1 MERTGWAASGA
12 VAPRGRCR
20 LGTAPAGSRGDGPA
34 GWTWHKRGC
43 LQLCSPAPAWLAP
56 GSERELST
64 NGGPNPSAPSPLST
78 PSLGSANTLWN
89 SFSSDTAEWPSFWLD
104 GCAFS
109 EESGTSCDHLGDW
122 QTAPFP
128 GTYGESPSWCQD
140 PTFQASPAQPLPWVS
155 CAAQTQCSYGNAIPL
170 LPKEGSAPHTMPAE
184 SSLSGAMEGRW
195 GGGDLKPPA
204 QKVAHCTPHLLRTSP
219 APVGAGSSSQG
230 LTSTLPAQGPGDFLV
245 PFRGLFPWPA
255 SEGCL

>member
-1 MERTGWAASGA
+1 M
-12 VAPRGRCR
+12 
-20 LGTAPAGSRGDGPA
+20 
-34 GWTWHKRGC
+34 
-43 LQLCSPAPAWLAP
+43 QLCSPAPAWLAP

-184 SSLSGAMEGRW
+184 SSLSGAM
-195 GGGDLKPPA
+195 GGGETSNHRHRRSLTVPPTSQNLSCTCRGWKFFPGSDLHASCP
-204 QKVAHCTPHLLRTSP
+204 
-219 APVGAGSSSQG
+219 GS
-230 LTSTLPAQGPGDFLV
+230 
-245 PFRGLFPWPA
+245 R
-255 SEGCL
+255 